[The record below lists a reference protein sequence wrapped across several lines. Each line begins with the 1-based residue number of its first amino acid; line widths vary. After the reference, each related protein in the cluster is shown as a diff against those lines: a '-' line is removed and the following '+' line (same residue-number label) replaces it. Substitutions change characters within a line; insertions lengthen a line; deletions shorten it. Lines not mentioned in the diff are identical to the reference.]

1 MDVEFGKL
9 MFWVNEDLVTFN
21 VCKSRKHLSDIHMVS
36 TVDFIDEATAR
47 LNHLMYM
54 SEPLEVVLANYN

>member
-1 MDVEFGKL
+1 M
-9 MFWVNEDLVTFN
+9 NEDLVTFN